1 VGADSSA
8 IFCYDLMNEP
18 ILPGKKKATDWLAG
32 EFGGKHF
39 VQRIALDLTGRTRQQ
54 VAKAW
59 VDKLVAAIRRQDQ
72 RHMITVGVIPW
83 ALTFPGA
90 KPLFYAPEVG
100 AKLDFVSVHF
110 YPKTGEVDKALK
122 ALAVYDVGKPLVI
135 EEMFPLKCGLPE
147 LARFVTQSAKTA
159 DGWTGFYWGRT
170 LEEYRA
176 DKPSLKSAL
185 MLQWLDYF
193 RTNAPARSQS
203 PRKQ

>member
-1 VGADSSA
+1 
-8 IFCYDLMNEP
+8 M
-18 ILPGKKKATDWLAG
+18 
-32 EFGGKHF
+32 
-39 VQRIALDLTGRTRQQ
+39 
-54 VAKAW
+54 
-59 VDKLVAAIRRQDQ
+59 
-72 RHMITVGVIPW
+72 
-83 ALTFPGA
+83 
-90 KPLFYAPEVG
+90 FYAPEVG
-100 AKLDFVSVHF
+100 EKLDFVSVHF

-147 LARFVTQSAKTA
+147 LARFVTESAKTA

-176 DKPSLKSAL
+176 DKPGLKSAL